1 MATRTLNPV
10 RVPAAR
16 LGGGASNRIW
26 LAAGVCGTTALSVA
40 LLHLLNDQDFST
52 TLGEAW
58 IMISG
63 SMICFCV
70 TSFLT
75 DRAIQYPGQKSSFVT
90 IPLAVLPVVMLIAF
104 IALGRFYYSR
114 PYLICFATITI
125 VFTFVR
131 YQVQRRP
138 RARILAMIPF
148 GELGLL
154 NSIEQIEFTKLDEP
168 RLPEQG
174 IDGVV
179 VDMHAELPQE
189 WVKFLA
195 DLVMRQ
201 IRIYHV
207 ASLAESIA
215 GRVSLDHMAAIHVE
229 SLEPTPWF
237 NPMKRAID
245 LSAAVVGGIILLPP
259 ALLVMVMIRLESK
272 GPAIYRQRRTGINGS
287 EFTLLKFRSMREDA
301 EADGAQFTEENDPRI
316 TKLGHFIRKTRIDEL
331 PQLLNILKG
340 EMSLVGPRPERP
352 GFVEK
357 YRVEI
362 PHYQLRHGVRPGLTG
377 WAQIETGYASDTQG
391 TVRKLERDLYYVKY
405 RSIALDFFIIY
416 RTVKTIVFGSGAR

>member
-1 MATRTLNPV
+1 
-10 RVPAAR
+10 
-16 LGGGASNRIW
+16 
-26 LAAGVCGTTALSVA
+26 
-40 LLHLLNDQDFST
+40 
-52 TLGEAW
+52 
-58 IMISG
+58 
-63 SMICFCV
+63 
-70 TSFLT
+70 
-75 DRAIQYPGQKSSFVT
+75 
-90 IPLAVLPVVMLIAF
+90 
-104 IALGRFYYSR
+104 
-114 PYLICFATITI
+114 
-125 VFTFVR
+125 
-131 YQVQRRP
+131 
-138 RARILAMIPF
+138 
-148 GELGLL
+148 
-154 NSIEQIEFTKLDEP
+154 
-168 RLPEQG
+168 
-174 IDGVV
+174 
-179 VDMHAELPQE
+179 
-189 WVKFLA
+189 
-195 DLVMRQ
+195 
-201 IRIYHV
+201 
-207 ASLAESIA
+207 
-215 GRVSLDHMAAIHVE
+215 
-229 SLEPTPWF
+229 
-237 NPMKRAID
+237 
-245 LSAAVVGGIILLPP
+245 
-259 ALLVMVMIRLESK
+259 MVMIRLESK

>member
-1 MATRTLNPV
+1 MASRTLSPV

-16 LGGGASNRIW
+16 LGGGSSNRIW
-26 LAAGVCGTTALSVA
+26 FIVGLSITTALSVA
-40 LLHLLNDQDFST
+40 LLDILSGEDFRST
-52 TLGEAW
+52 ISEAW
-58 IMISG
+58 FMIAG
-63 SMICFCV
+63 SILSFVV
-70 TSFLT
+70 TSFLI
-75 DRAIQYPGQKSSFVT
+75 DRTVQYPGNKSSFVT
-90 IPLAVLPVVMLIAF
+90 IPLALTPILILIAV

-114 PYLICFATITI
+114 PYLICFATLTTAGAFI
-125 VFTFVR
+125 R
-131 YQVQRRP
+131 YQFQRRP
-138 RARILAMIPF
+138 KARILAMIPF
-148 GELGLL
+148 GDLALL
-154 NSIEQIEFTKLDEP
+154 ASIDQIEFKKLKEP
-168 RLPEQG
+168 RLPEEG
-174 IDGVV
+174 VDGVV
-179 VDMHAELPQE
+179 VDMHAELPQA

-229 SLEPTPWF
+229 RLQPTPWF
-237 NPMKRAID
+237 NPITRVID
-245 LSAAVVGGIILLPP
+245 LTAALLGGIVLFPLGV
-259 ALLVMVMIRLESK
+259 LVMLMIRLESK

-301 EADGAQFTEENDPRI
+301 EASGAQFTEEKDPRI

-352 GFVEK
+352 GFVEE
-357 YRVEI
+357 YRKEI

-391 TVRKLERDLYYVKY
+391 TIRKLERDLYYVKY
-405 RSIALDFFIIY
+405 RSIALDSFIIY
-416 RTVKTIVFGSGAR
+416 RTARTIVFGSGAR